1 MSLRRRIFFGI
12 TAAVYAAVAV
22 CVVIALTAGGTF
34 GVRRVHYS
42 EEVRG
47 DFVVRYFGEDDA
59 ELSALT
65 EEGAGR
71 KRLFIP
77 AAVGGARVSNIGM
90 RGAME
95 IDGIEPMYDLSGM
108 YGSAEDLL
116 LAFPNL
122 WPSRDYGYAE
132 WEDLF
137 PGVRRVFLFGGESG
151 SDYGDAAVYAPYEF
165 CGGSDGIMPANVSYR
180 YNFAGAPTN
189 GYYWLDDCAYG
200 GGIEFVPPVPE
211 RAGYTFGG
219 WYKEPGCVN
228 EWDFDADLLPEETF
242 AVNDDGENETIFT
255 ETALYAKWI

>member
-47 DFVVRYFGEDDA
+47 DFVVRYFGENDA

-122 WPSRDYGYAE
+122 
-132 WEDLF
+132 
-137 PGVRRVFLFGGESG
+137 
-151 SDYGDAAVYAPYEF
+151 
-165 CGGSDGIMPANVSYR
+165 
-180 YNFAGAPTN
+180 
-189 GYYWLDDCAYG
+189 
-200 GGIEFVPPVPE
+200 
-211 RAGYTFGG
+211 
-219 WYKEPGCVN
+219 
-228 EWDFDADLLPEETF
+228 
-242 AVNDDGENETIFT
+242 
-255 ETALYAKWI
+255 